1 MKSFDI
7 NNHFSELDRSILEGE
22 NVYTDY
28 FNNLKFSLNSLLSS
42 LNHFAVDSPME
53 LDIVKSY
60 CQKFLNTIEVFR
72 LKYAFD
78 ENNQMLVD
86 LTESGFPNF
95 LEFKR
100 LTDDMNTKTAK
111 LSKLPSVDSIKQNI
125 LDSLIRNKKNPTKLL
140 KQLSSVCYLS
150 KLNRTNLFFEF
161 TPGKLE
167 LLKEIDNKDKQR
179 RYLYSW
185 GSYDSVTN
193 RPFIYVMVFDNTLV
207 TRKTNSDVKKDR
219 DFIDVIRRITHN
231 SAPLK
236 VIASD
241 IDESFEAIHPKV
253 LKRIDIGPIFGQYAQ
268 DDHFYTKMLRENFNK
283 EDFVFTYNTEIIFS
297 VGEKRN
303 SSFLSTGDLRQIFQV
318 DESNKDCMDRMISK
332 MHKYLITSHPVLQY
346 ITENNPEIVKNL
358 SAPPHVYST

>member
-22 NVYTDY
+22 NAYSDY
-28 FNNLKFSLNSLLSS
+28 FNNLKFGLNSLLSS
-42 LNHFAVDSPME
+42 LNHFTADTSME
-53 LDIVKSY
+53 MEIVKSY

-72 LKYAFD
+72 LKYSFD
-78 ENNQMLVD
+78 DNNQMLVD

-95 LEFKR
+95 LEFKK
-100 LTDDMNTKTAK
+100 LTNDMNTKNAK
-111 LSKLPSVDSIKQNI
+111 LDKLPSVESIKQNI
-125 LDSLIRNKKNPTKLL
+125 LDSLIKNKRHPTKLL

-150 KLNRTNLFFEF
+150 KLSKSKLFFEF

-167 LLKEIDNKDKQR
+167 LIREISSSNNQR

-193 RPFIYVMVFDNTLV
+193 RPYIYILVFDNTLI
-207 TRKTNSDVKKDR
+207 TRKTNSDVKKDYN
-219 DFIDVIRRITHN
+219 FIDAIKRLTHN

-236 VIASD
+236 VMASD
-241 IDESFEAIHPKV
+241 IDEAFEAIHPKV

-268 DDHFYTKMLRENFNK
+268 DEHFFTTMLRKNFGK

-303 SSFLSTGDLRQIFQV
+303 SSFLSTGDLRQIFHV

-332 MHKYLITSHPVLQY
+332 MHKYLITSHSVLQY
-346 ITENNPEIVKNL
+346 ITEHNPEIIKDL
-358 SAPPHVYST
+358 STPPHVYSN